1 MRARS
6 ACAIRMIRNLYTSSG
21 LLIARGYDRIAVS
34 SGGPYVELN
43 LDQIVHDNIRKIR
56 TPHFY
61 FDEYRSN
68 CPSNVMIYLQRMTL
82 SKAPYVIGKYY
93 ISPYDLRDECG
104 EEIPELFADHSE
116 VGSV

>member
-21 LLIARGYDRIAVS
+21 LLIAKGYDRVAVGS
-34 SGGPYVELN
+34 AGPYVEFN
-43 LDQIVHDNIRKIR
+43 LDQIVHDNIHSIHA
-56 TPHFY
+56 PHFY

-82 SKAPYVIGKYY
+82 PKAPYVIGKYY

-104 EEIPELFADHSE
+104 EEIAELFADRRE